1 MGKGIG
7 MEQQGAVKHTLAGI
21 QWLFFMF
28 ANTIVIPLTI
38 GHAFDLSSGDI
49 ATSIQRAFILTGTA
63 SLLQVWIGHRWI
75 LLEGQSGLWWGVI
88 ISLCA
93 SAPSMGLSLPEVGA
107 SMITGIVL
115 SGITII
121 VMGLF
126 GVGDRIKKWFT
137 PHVMFVIIF
146 LIASQL
152 IFIFAKGM
160 LGLNAEAT
168 VHPMTSLFILAVI
181 VLVLLLTLAG
191 PAKLR
196 NFAILIGIIVGWI
209 FYTLIFGTEAQSFDG
224 GGQLWTPFT
233 WGSPWEV
240 PLNGGIVAVTYLTG
254 LLNLSNTMAAMK
266 GSAQLFGSE
275 PAPRQY
281 RGGFI
286 VTGFMNILA
295 GIFGVVPYGTYASTI
310 GFLQATRILNRIP
323 FMIGASGLILFGF
336 VPQLAEFFS
345 TLPLTVGNA
354 VLFVA
359 YLSMMNSAL
368 TQLRGITFT
377 SRTIYRVALPAFIGL
392 SWMTFPST
400 VWTEVPL
407 LIQPLISNGL
417 LLGIILTLLVNH
429 LIPWGRMEEQDR
441 KESQKAEKTEIS
453 EKPAIAEAKSG

>member
-1 MGKGIG
+1 MSKQ
-7 MEQQGAVKHTLAGI
+7 EAVKHSLAGI

-49 ATSIQRAFILTGTA
+49 ATSIQRAFILTGVA
-63 SLLQVWIGHRWI
+63 SLLQVFVGHRWI

-93 SAPSMGLSLPEVGA
+93 SAPTMGLTLPEVGA

-115 SGITII
+115 GGVTII
-121 VMGLF
+121 LLGML
-126 GVGDRIKKWFT
+126 GVGDKIKKWFT
-137 PHVMFVIIF
+137 PHVMFVVIF

-160 LGLNAEAT
+160 LGLNADTT
-168 VHPMTSLFILAVI
+168 VHPMTSLFILVVI

-196 NFAILIGIIVGWI
+196 NFAILIGIILGWI
-209 FYTLIFGTEAQSFDG
+209 FYTLIFGSEAQTFDG
-224 GGQLWTPFT
+224 GGKLWTPFT
-233 WGSPWEV
+233 WGN
-240 PLNGGIVAVTYLTG
+240 PLDTHLNMGIVTVTYLTG
-254 LLNLSNTMAAMK
+254 LLNLSNTMAALK
-266 GSAQLFGSE
+266 GSAALFGSE
-275 PAPRQY
+275 PTARQY
-281 RGGFI
+281 RGGFAI
-286 VTGFMNILA
+286 TGLMNILA
-295 GIFGVVPYGTYASTI
+295 GIFGVVPYGTYASSI
-310 GFLQATRILNRIP
+310 GFLQATRIFSRIP
-323 FMIGASGLILFGF
+323 FIIGSSGLILFGF

-368 TQLRGITFT
+368 TQLKGITFT

-392 SWMTFPST
+392 SWMTFPSS
-400 VWTEVPL
+400 VWTEVPV

-417 LLGIILTLLVNH
+417 LLGIIITLLINH
-429 LIPWGRMEEQDR
+429 LIPWDRMEEQDR
-441 KESQKAEKTEIS
+441 QESLKAETPS
-453 EKPAIAEAKSG
+453 NSSC